1 MTAHSDDTKD
11 SPAGTTAAMTVSR
24 RLWLRRAVLVL
35 ALTESLLLLLYIGF
49 IATMLWSSDP
59 LSRAIAQAVMTLAAI
74 PLVLFVLPALIMGI
88 VNRWLWVALLL
99 LVVVVPAEIL
109 LFRLA

>member
-1 MTAHSDDTKD
+1 MTAHSDDPKD
-11 SPAGTTAAMTVSR
+11 SPAGTTAVAAVPR

-59 LSRAIAQAVMTLAAI
+59 LSRAIGQAVLTLAAI
-74 PLVLFVLPALIMGI
+74 PLVFVVPALIMGI
-88 VNRWLWVALLL
+88 VNCWLWVALLL